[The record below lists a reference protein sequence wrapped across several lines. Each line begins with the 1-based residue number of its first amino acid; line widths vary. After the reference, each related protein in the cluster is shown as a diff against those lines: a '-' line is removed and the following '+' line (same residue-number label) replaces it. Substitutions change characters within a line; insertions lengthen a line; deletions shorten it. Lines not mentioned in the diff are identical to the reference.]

1 MENGHQRAKENI
13 PTVQLDRG
21 LMCSFYLEVSVAEV
35 DMDSPELKRVPAV
48 QEASNTSFTENGAHT
63 VCEESCLL
71 WGEHREDVAT
81 MASVSACS

>member
-21 LMCSFYLEVSVAEV
+21 LMCSFCLQVSVAEV
-35 DMDSPELKRVPAV
+35 DVDSPELRRVPAV
-48 QEASNTSFTENGAHT
+48 QEAPSTSFTENGAHA

-71 WGEHREDVAT
+71 WGERQEDVAT